1 MRYKVQE
8 LAGLIV
14 IALIVSAGITQ
25 LVVGLAVA
33 DIADGRTV
41 NKGTGYFLNLPD

>member
-33 DIADGRTV
+33 DIADEQMQRRFRTCI
-41 NKGTGYFLNLPD
+41 